1 MFSTL
6 QIVSLRHKRN
16 DIYFCFYINQ
26 PQFTFMQIFIKLL
39 FTAKSIFTIDL
50 RDAIINIAACLTSE
64 YKPLT
69 VRSNVVS
76 KITIFID

>member
-1 MFSTL
+1 
-6 QIVSLRHKRN
+6 
-16 DIYFCFYINQ
+16 
-26 PQFTFMQIFIKLL
+26 MQIFIKLL